1 MRRRSPVGSGG
12 AIIEKVHGKLSGL
25 KKNEIKRLSN
35 LYRRRVAPEV
45 AVGFEL
51 AKELGEL
58 ATHIGVNL
66 SALLDRRG
74 RVVTVAVGDAA
85 DTPLP
90 PVHGEAESRLFG
102 LRLVH
107 THSKPGGLSGS
118 DLSTL
123 FLNRLDAI
131 VAIDVGRNDR
141 GGVVLGDAHLAQI
154 SPPTAEDEDWTID
167 PPQSV
172 RDLEQVDI
180 SERIRALEE
189 ELSRS
194 RRTREVKR
202 SSAERAVLVG
212 LESGEGTIEAESRL
226 AELEELTRSAGA
238 GVVFSSMQHRKVPDP
253 RTLIGRGKLQELVS
267 KAYHE
272 DADLLIFDR
281 ELTPAQARE
290 IETETRLKVLDR
302 TQLILDIF
310 AQNARGRQAQVQVEL
325 AQLQY
330 QLTRLA
336 GRGQAMSR
344 LGGGI
349 GTRGPG
355 ETKLEVDRRI
365 IRDRITALE
374 EQVDEISR
382 QRSETRKARTLSQ
395 VPVVALVGYT
405 NAGKSTLFNALAKPD
420 SAAARNQL
428 FATLR
433 PTTREGWLPGLAQW
447 GAKVLFTD
455 TVGFIRDLP
464 KELVNAFR
472 ATLEELHD
480 ADLLLH
486 VVDAATPGAPD
497 RVDAVDRILEAL
509 ELAVPRLV
517 VLNKADIAH
526 PEVLRQLAERY
537 SATTVTALNGR
548 GLEELRGRL
557 AEELAERN
565 PLLPPREQ
573 TRRYA
578 GARHD

>member
-1 MRRRSPVGSGG
+1 
-12 AIIEKVHGKLSGL
+12 
-25 KKNEIKRLSN
+25 
-35 LYRRRVAPEV
+35 VAPET

-58 ATHIGVNL
+58 ATDVGNNVSI
-66 SALLDRRG
+66 LLDRRG
-74 RVVTVAVGDAA
+74 RVVTVAVGDAS

-107 THSKPGGLSGS
+107 THTKPGGLSNS

-131 VAIDVGRNDR
+131 VAIDVSRNER
-141 GGVVLGDAHLAQI
+141 GGVVLGDAHLAQV
-154 SPPTAEDEDWTID
+154 SPPTAEDEDWSVD
-167 PPQSV
+167 PPQPV
-172 RDLEQVDI
+172 RELERLDI
-180 SERIRALEE
+180 AERIRALEE
-189 ELSRS
+189 ELAR
-194 RRTREVKR
+194 RQRTREVRR
-202 SSAERAVLVG
+202 SGAERAVLVG
-212 LESGEGTIEAESRL
+212 LESGEGALEAESRL
-226 AELEELTRSAGA
+226 AELEELSRSAGA
-238 GVVFSSMQHRKVPDP
+238 VVAYSSMQHRKSPDA

-272 DADLLIFDR
+272 DADLLVFDR

-290 IETETRLKVLDR
+290 IEAETRLKVLDR

-355 ETKLEVDRRI
+355 ETKLEVDRRR

-374 EQVDEISR
+374 QAVDEISR
-382 QRSETRKARTLSQ
+382 QRSETRKARTASQ
-395 VPVVALVGYT
+395 VPAVALVGYT
-405 NAGKSTLFNALAKPD
+405 NAGKSTLFNALSKPD
-420 SAAARNQL
+420 AQARNEL

-433 PTTREGWLPGLAQW
+433 PTTREGWLPGLGRW
-447 GAKVLFTD
+447 GAKALFTD

-497 RVDAVDRILEAL
+497 RVDAVERILESL
-509 ELAVPRLV
+509 ELTLPRLV
-517 VLNKADIAH
+517 VLNKADIADDQ
-526 PEVLRQLAERY
+526 VLHQLAERY
-537 SATTVTALNGR
+537 SATTVSAETGAGMER
-548 GLEELRGRL
+548 LRAVLAGAL
-557 AEELAERN
+557 AEPGHLPLTRGAEG
-565 PLLPPREQ
+565 
-573 TRRYA
+573 YS
-578 GARHD
+578 ARPTYD

>member
-1 MRRRSPVGSGG
+1 M
-12 AIIEKVHGKLSGL
+12 
-25 KKNEIKRLSN
+25 
-35 LYRRRVAPEV
+35 
-45 AVGFEL
+45 GFEL
-51 AKELGEL
+51 ARELGEL
-58 ATHIGVNL
+58 ATDIGSNV
-66 SALLDRRG
+66 SVLLDRRG
-74 RVVTVAVGDAA
+74 RVVTVAVGDAS

-90 PVHGEAESRLFG
+90 QVHGEAESRLFG

-107 THSKPGGLSGS
+107 THTKAGGLSGS
-118 DLSTL
+118 DLSAL
-123 FLNRLDAI
+123 FLNRLDAM

-154 SPPTAEDEDWTID
+154 APPTAEDEDWTID
-167 PPQSV
+167 PPQPV
-172 RDLEQVDI
+172 RTLEGIDI

-194 RRTREVKR
+194 QRTREVR
-202 SSAERAVLVG
+202 SSSAERAVLVA
-212 LESGEGTIEAESRL
+212 LEAGEGTLEAESRL

-238 GVVFSSMQHRKVPDP
+238 AVAFSSIQHRKTTDP

-290 IETETRLKVLDR
+290 IASETRLKILDR

-330 QLTRLA
+330 QLTRLT
-336 GRGQAMSR
+336 GRGEAMSR

-355 ETKLEVDRRI
+355 ETKLEVDRRR
-365 IRDRITALE
+365 IRDRIVALE
-374 EQVDEISR
+374 QAVDEISR
-382 QRSETRKARTLSQ
+382 QRSETRKSRTVSQ

-405 NAGKSTLFNALAKPD
+405 NAGKSTLFNMLAKPD
-420 SAAARNQL
+420 APARNQL

-433 PTTREGWLPGLAQW
+433 PTTREGWLPGLGEW
-447 GAKVLFTD
+447 GAKALFTD

-486 VVDAATPGAPD
+486 VVDAASPGAPD

-509 ELAVPRLV
+509 ELTVPRLI

-526 PEVLRQLAERY
+526 PDVLAQLAERY
-537 SATTVTALNGR
+537 SATAVAAVDG
-548 GLEELRGRL
+548 GGIQKLRGRL
-557 AEELAERN
+557 AEVLLEQAPVHLPQERAHS
-565 PLLPPREQ
+565 
-573 TRRYA
+573 YA
-578 GARHD
+578 AASRIE

>member
-1 MRRRSPVGSGG
+1 M
-12 AIIEKVHGKLSGL
+12 
-25 KKNEIKRLSN
+25 
-35 LYRRRVAPEV
+35 

-58 ATHIGVNL
+58 ATEVGNNV
-66 SALLDRRG
+66 SVLLDRRG
-74 RVVTVAVGDAA
+74 RVVTVSVGDAS

-107 THSKPGGLSGS
+107 THTKPGGLSSS

-131 VAIDVGRNDR
+131 VAVDVARNER
-141 GGVVLGDAHLAQI
+141 GGVVLGDAHLAQVA
-154 SPPTAEDEDWTID
+154 PPTSEDEDWSID
-167 PPQSV
+167 PPRAV
-172 RDLEQVDI
+172 RELERVDI
-180 SERIRALEE
+180 AERIRALEE
-189 ELSRS
+189 ELA
-194 RRTREVKR
+194 RTRRAREVRR
-202 SSAERAVLVG
+202 SSSERAVLVG
-212 LESGEGTIEAESRL
+212 LATGEGSLEAESRL
-226 AELEELTRSAGA
+226 LELEELTRSAGA
-238 GVVFSSMQHRKVPDP
+238 AVVFSSLQQRKTTDP

-281 ELTPAQARE
+281 ELTPAQSRE
-290 IETETRLKVLDR
+290 IEAETRLKVLDR

-355 ETKLEVDRRI
+355 ETKLEVDRRR

-374 EQVDEISR
+374 DAVDEISR
-382 QRSETRKARTLSQ
+382 QRSETRKSRTTSR

-405 NAGKSTLFNALAKPD
+405 NAGKSTLFNSLAKPD
-420 SAAARNQL
+420 AQARDQL

-433 PTTREGWLPGLAQW
+433 PTTREGWLAGLGSW
-447 GAKVLFTD
+447 GAKVLYTD

-480 ADLLLH
+480 SDLLLH
-486 VVDAATPGAPD
+486 VVDAASPGAPD
-497 RVDAVDRILEAL
+497 RVDAVERILDAL
-509 ELAVPRLV
+509 DLRVPRLV
-517 VLNKADIAH
+517 VLNKADIAD
-526 PEVLRQLAERY
+526 EQVLTGLVERY
-537 SATTVTALNGR
+537 SATTISAVDGR
-548 GLEELRGRL
+548 GMPELRSRL
-557 AEELAERN
+557 AEVLQEPEAV
-565 PLLPPREQ
+565 LPPEERPGD
-573 TRRYA
+573 YA
-578 GARHD
+578 PAVRLE

>member
-1 MRRRSPVGSGG
+1 
-12 AIIEKVHGKLSGL
+12 
-25 KKNEIKRLSN
+25 
-35 LYRRRVAPEV
+35 
-45 AVGFEL
+45 L
-51 AKELGEL
+51 AKELGDL
-58 ATHIGVNL
+58 ATDIGSNV
-66 SALLDRRG
+66 SVLLDRRG

-107 THSKPGGLSGS
+107 THLKPGGLSGA

-123 FLNRLDAI
+123 FLNRLDAM
-131 VAIDVGRNDR
+131 VAIEVSRNER

-154 SPPTAEDEDWTID
+154 SPPTAADEDWSID
-167 PPQSV
+167 PPKPV
-172 RDLEQVDI
+172 RDLEAIDVA
-180 SERIRALEE
+180 ERIRALEE
-189 ELSRS
+189 ELARS
-194 RRTREVKR
+194 RRTREVRR
-202 SSAERAVLVG
+202 SSAERAVLVAM
-212 LESGEGTIEAESRL
+212 ETGEGSLEAESRL

-238 GVVFSSMQHRKVPDP
+238 VVAFASMQHRQTADP

-281 ELTPAQARE
+281 ELTPAQSRE
-290 IETETRLKVLDR
+290 IAAETRLKILDR

-355 ETKLEVDRRI
+355 ETKLEVDRRR

-374 EQVDEISR
+374 EAVDEISR
-382 QRSETRKARTLSQ
+382 QRSETRKARTVSQ

-405 NAGKSTLFNALAKPD
+405 NAGKSTLFNTLAKPD
-420 SAAARNQL
+420 AQARDQL

-433 PTTREGWLPGLAQW
+433 PTTREGWLPGLGHW
-447 GAKVLFTD
+447 GGKSLFTD

-480 ADLLLH
+480 SDLLLH
-486 VVDAATPGAPD
+486 VVDAAAPGAPD

-509 ELAVPRLV
+509 DLEVPRLV
-517 VLNKADIAH
+517 VLNKSDIAST
-526 PEVLRQLAERY
+526 ETL
-537 SATTVTALNGR
+537 R
-548 GLEELRGRL
+548 GLEDRYAAIAVSAETGRAMSELRSRL
-557 AEELAERN
+557 AEVLEKQAGVHLPHELSEPYR
-565 PLLPPREQ
+565 
-573 TRRYA
+573 
-578 GARHD
+578 GASRHD